1 MANPVHTFG
10 ETAKGLARNPL
21 GIIALFIVLIYGLA
35 CLVVGTG
42 KLESSERLPMIWF
55 LVIFPVIVLGVFT
68 WLMVSH
74 HVKFYSPQDL
84 GPDRFV
90 AMIPS
95 VLKIPVKGEKVTE
108 NHLALVHSSWR
119 YAKKDSEFKKEMY
132 AFHVI
137 VQCNDEVLDRIES
150 VKYRL
155 HPDYP
160 NPNQTVTDR
169 KSRFK
174 LKELAWGEGNVR
186 AEVKIKG
193 QEQTIELNRYINL
206 TQTGPRI

>member
-1 MANPVHTFG
+1 MANPVQNFG

-55 LVIFPVIVLGVFT
+55 LVMFPVIVLGVFT
-68 WLMVSH
+68 WLMAYH
-74 HVKFYSPQDL
+74 HHKFYSPEDV
-84 GPDRFV
+84 GADRFV
-90 AMIPS
+90 AMIPTI
-95 VLKIPVKGEKVTE
+95 LKAPDKGEQVTE

-119 YAKKDSEFKKEMY
+119 YAKKDSEFKKDMY

-137 VQCNDEVLDRIES
+137 VQGNEEVLDRIEY
-150 VKYRL
+150 VKYSL
-155 HPDYP
+155 HPTYP
-160 NPNQTVTDR
+160 NPNQVVTDR
-169 KSRFK
+169 KSHFK
-174 LKELAWGEGNVR
+174 LKELAWGESNVR

-193 QEQTIELNRYINL
+193 QEQTIKLNRYINL
-206 TQTGPRI
+206 TQTGPNI